1 MSLRPLI
8 AALPADFVLTFVD
21 VGSAGSLHERWQ
33 PFQSILSAVL
43 FEPRDGGTATG
54 SLGRGQSRTHPVA
67 LGDRAG
73 EVDLHITALA
83 NMSSFLEPDASLFGR
98 YRKKGADARVV
109 STERVPVERLDAL
122 AAADGFTP
130 DVLKVDTQ
138 GSELLVLKGAEDSLR
153 SVIVAEIEVSFLR
166 RYVDQPLFADIEA
179 WMNARGFELIELD
192 RLKRYRAANSLRL
205 RQPPVEGLQRS
216 GRLAYADAIF
226 MRRTESIVALA
237 HEDGGASVLKG
248 MIALLAY
255 GKTDQAVALLDAGR
269 ETLPADV
276 AGAVHAALAGMKRK
290 GIISSLMAFVRR
302 GWRWT

>member
-43 FEPRDGGTATG
+43 FEPREGGTATG

-138 GSELLVLKGAEDSLR
+138 GSELLVLKGAEESLR
-153 SVIVAEIEVSFLR
+153 FRDRRRNRSVLPPSLR
-166 RYVDQPLFADIEA
+166 RPAVVRRH
-179 WMNARGFELIELD
+179 RGLD
-192 RLKRYRAANSLRL
+192 ERPRL
-205 RQPPVEGLQRS
+205 RAHRARPAEALSGGEQPQAPPAARRGTPALGPPRVRRCDLHGEARNRS
-216 GRLAYADAIF
+216 SHWRTRTAGRAY
-226 MRRTESIVALA
+226 S
-237 HEDGGASVLKG
+237 KG

-255 GKTDQAVALLDAGR
+255 GKTDQAAALLDAGR
-269 ETLPADV
+269 ETLPAGRRRRSSRR
-276 AGAVHAALAGMKRK
+276 ACRHEAEGHHA
-290 GIISSLMAFVRR
+290 RR
-302 GWRWT
+302 